1 VYEVRE
7 ANLGVFLVS
16 EILLVFLNLVN
27 DEEAEREEQQLTEE
41 EKLKRRQIVTKKI
54 QSVSRLLRLF
64 NILRTEREMI
74 MKIKGLSPNSKLPPG
89 LLLKGPA
96 AISEGSY
103 YHIRLNHLQ
112 LVNFLQS
119 LRSPWKLPEG

>member
-1 VYEVRE
+1 M
-7 ANLGVFLVS
+7 S

-27 DEEAEREEQQLTEE
+27 DEEAEREEKQLTEE

-74 MKIKGLSPNSKLPPG
+74 VKIKVCPD
-89 LLLKGPA
+89 
-96 AISEGSY
+96 
-103 YHIRLNHLQ
+103 
-112 LVNFLQS
+112 LV
-119 LRSPWKLPEG
+119 

>member
-1 VYEVRE
+1 VRE
-7 ANLGVFLVS
+7 ANIGVFLVG

-96 AISEGSY
+96 AISEGTY
-103 YHIRLNHLQ
+103 YHIRLNQLQ
-112 LVNFLQS
+112 LAYYLQS

>member
-1 VYEVRE
+1 
-7 ANLGVFLVS
+7 VS

-27 DEEAEREEQQLTEE
+27 DEEAEREEKQLTEE

-74 MKIKGLSPNSKLPPG
+74 VKIKVCPD
-89 LLLKGPA
+89 
-96 AISEGSY
+96 
-103 YHIRLNHLQ
+103 
-112 LVNFLQS
+112 LV
-119 LRSPWKLPEG
+119 